1 MNIFTSCQE
10 AIDACLT
17 SHTFAVSHLYN
28 DEKPM
33 KMHVHD
39 SYEIYYS
46 ISGGRQFLIDNRF
59 YTISPGDVF
68 FINQYES
75 HHLTQIDSEIHERIV
90 ISIHPDY
97 LLALSTDSTDLNSC
111 FSIRPGLTGHKLS
124 LSPEERN
131 RFLYYIHRFQDT
143 SGFGSDL
150 QNQAIF
156 IELMVY
162 LNGLF
167 LSSRAVAPAKSA
179 EPSHEQVDEILSYIN
194 QNISHPLSLQ
204 ELSDHFFLSSSYLCR
219 IFKSTTG
226 TTINKYITAK
236 RITNAKALLSEGLSV
251 QEVSE
256 QCGFADYSTFFKSFT
271 RIVGISPKKY
281 AKLSS

>member
-1 MNIFTSCQE
+1 MEILNSCQE
-10 AIDACLT
+10 AIDACLA
-17 SHTFAVSHLYN
+17 SRTFAVSHLYN

-33 KMHVHD
+33 KMHIHD

-59 YTISPGDVF
+59 YTISPGDLF

-90 ISIHPDY
+90 LSIHPDY
-97 LLALSTDSTDLNSC
+97 LLALSTPSTDLNSC
-111 FSIRPGLTGHKLS
+111 FSIRPRLTGHKLS
-124 LSPEERN
+124 LNPEERK
-131 RFLYYIHRFQDT
+131 RFLYYIHRLSDT
-143 SGFGSDL
+143 SGFGAEL

-156 IELMVY
+156 TELMVY

-167 LSSRAVAPAKSA
+167 LSDRVTSSAKTA
-179 EPSHEQVDEILSYIN
+179 DPSHGQVDEILSYIN
-194 QNISHPLSLQ
+194 QNICHPLSLQ

-251 QEVSE
+251 QEVCE
-256 QCGFADYSTFFKSFT
+256 QCGFSDYSTFFKSFT